1 MITIINIIRA
11 WGVQT
16 DMNLTALVFD
26 SGVDGRLLRWGSD
39 YTLVEGPDQTIT
51 INLT

>member
-1 MITIINIIRA
+1 
-11 WGVQT
+11 
-16 DMNLTALVFD
+16 MNLTALVFD